1 MVIQDSAEIDSI
13 LDGKSV
19 KVSIFAHSLR
29 IRIFQELL
37 GEADSELLRD
47 PLSPAFTAL
56 LQARADVSANQ
67 TNTRLYHDLFGCYP
81 NNAMR
86 KVQDVRTYER
96 SPSIE
101 EYEGVR
107 DEIKGFLVHFPL
119 EFLAEEDLQIPV
131 LSPEYLM
138 PQESFV

>member
-1 MVIQDSAEIDSI
+1 M
-13 LDGKSV
+13 K
-19 KVSIFAHSLR
+19 
-29 IRIFQELL
+29 
-37 GEADSELLRD
+37 
-47 PLSPAFTAL
+47 
-56 LQARADVSANQ
+56 
-67 TNTRLYHDLFGCYP
+67 
-81 NNAMR
+81 

-96 SPSIE
+96 SPSTE